1 MAHLYVMKPLYDPI
15 SPALAVNPEGP
26 VSEEGEIREQSET
39 ATSENYIHDTR
50 RQLIQ
55 SYREYFLSLP

>member
-1 MAHLYVMKPLYDPI
+1 MKPLYDPS

-55 SYREYFLSLP
+55 